1 MRKTW
6 RSHSGMSPGR
16 DGSLRSAFTF
26 DEEGGG
32 DEEEAPPPAD
42 NVGDEELMAMMQ
54 SRWVEVE
61 CLLRVQLRTPDAL
74 SEARRRVLASL
85 RFDEGVAAQ
94 AASSHQLKGTIFQ
107 ALLAFVDGRA
117 ESTAASVACG
127 VSDAEWAELALGAD
141 ALRKLVR
148 IKVQDDNDLKAAN
161 LALKS
166 CAEFFDNLAVY
177 AKRHGLEETEVL
189 PKLEFR

>member
-74 SEARRRVLASL
+74 TEARRRVLASL
-85 RFDEGVAAQ
+85 RFDESVAA
-94 AASSHQLKGTIFQ
+94 
-107 ALLAFVDGRA
+107 
-117 ESTAASVACG
+117 
-127 VSDAEWAELALGAD
+127 
-141 ALRKLVR
+141 
-148 IKVQDDNDLKAAN
+148 
-161 LALKS
+161 
-166 CAEFFDNLAVY
+166 
-177 AKRHGLEETEVL
+177 
-189 PKLEFR
+189 

>member
-61 CLLRVQLRTPDAL
+61 CLLRVQLRR
-74 SEARRRVLASL
+74 ARRLSGPR
-85 RFDEGVAAQ
+85 R
-94 AASSHQLKGTIFQ
+94 
-107 ALLAFVDGRA
+107 
-117 ESTAASVACG
+117 
-127 VSDAEWAELALGAD
+127 
-141 ALRKLVR
+141 
-148 IKVQDDNDLKAAN
+148 
-161 LALKS
+161 
-166 CAEFFDNLAVY
+166 
-177 AKRHGLEETEVL
+177 
-189 PKLEFR
+189 